1 MILNKFSTYLTLF
14 SVLTFISCDPSVSY
28 NKIIEN
34 NSDYDLKFKVYPDSL
49 NYLSQDYKTDTFVIL
64 KHTEYTIIHTS
75 RMSQTRQ
82 YQDCNTY
89 SDSISCKI
97 IDYDSLHLA
106 IHAKD
111 EINWKFKVLKETFG
125 GGGNCECRLLI
136 NNDLIR

>member
-1 MILNKFSTYLTLF
+1 MILNKLTVLMILF
-14 SVLTFISCDPSVSY
+14 PVLTFISCDPSVSY

-89 SDSISCKI
+89 SAVSYTHLDVYKRQYFLSNN
-97 IDYDSLHLA
+97 SL
-106 IHAKD
+106 
-111 EINWKFKVLKETFG
+111 TF
-125 GGGNCECRLLI
+125 NI
-136 NNDLIR
+136 K